1 MVRPVWGFP
10 HLEDLVL
17 TSRCHL
23 PHCLNQRPKNCWYS
37 PLFCLLNAGLE
48 VAIMEPDSLLFLPAF
63 DCTPGAILGAVGAWD
78 KSSPTYRTA
87 ACGANAVQKRRFQCR
102 VIGQYRIPKPFAD
115 QSAGMPLG
123 ADIAVGIVKKEAGP
137 AVKVAAP
144 FSDQGPH
151 LTKLPPGE
159 SRQLIHCQTPA

>member
-1 MVRPVWGFP
+1 M
-10 HLEDLVL
+10 
-17 TSRCHL
+17 
-23 PHCLNQRPKNCWYS
+23 K
-37 PLFCLLNAGLE
+37 
-48 VAIMEPDSLLFLPAF
+48 PDSLLFLSAF
-63 DCTPGAILGAVGAWD
+63 DRTPGAVFGAVGAWD
-78 KSSPTYRTA
+78 KSSPAYRTA
-87 ACGANAVQKRRFQCR
+87 ACGANAVQKRRFQHR
-102 VIGQYRIPKPFAD
+102 IIGQYRIPKPFAD

>member
-10 HLEDLVL
+10 HLESLIL
-17 TSRCHL
+17 TSRYHL
-23 PHCLNQRPKNCWYS
+23 SRCLNQQSKSCWHP

-48 VAIMEPDSLLFLPAF
+48 VAIMEPDSLLFPPAF
-63 DCTPGAILGAVGAWD
+63 DCAPGAVFGTVGAWD
-78 KSSPTYRTA
+78 KSSPTYRTV
-87 ACGANAVQKRRFQCR
+87 ACGANAVQKRCFQCR

-115 QSAGMPLG
+115 QRAGMPLG

-144 FSDQGPH
+144 FSNKRPH

-159 SRQLIHCQTPA
+159 SRKLIHCQTPA

>member
-10 HLEDLVL
+10 HFESLIL
-17 TSRCHL
+17 TSRYHL
-23 PHCLNQRPKNCWYS
+23 SHCLNQHPKNCWYS
-37 PLFCLLNAGLE
+37 PLFFLLNAGLE
-48 VAIMEPDSLLFLPAF
+48 VAIMEPDSFLFPPAF
-63 DCTPGAILGAVGAWD
+63 DCAPGTVFGAVGAWD

-87 ACGANAVQKRRFQCR
+87 ACGANAVQKRCFQCR

-115 QSAGMPLG
+115 QSTGMPLG
-123 ADIAVGIVKKEAGP
+123 TDIAVGIVKEQAGP

-144 FSDQGPH
+144 LSDQGPH

-159 SRQLIHCQTPA
+159 SRQLIHCQAPA

>member
-10 HLEDLVL
+10 HLESLIL
-17 TSRCHL
+17 TSRYHL
-23 PHCLNQRPKNCWYS
+23 SHYLNQRPKNCWYS
-37 PLFCLLNAGLE
+37 PLFFLLNAGLE
-48 VAIMEPDSLLFLPAF
+48 VAIMEPDSLLFPPAF
-63 DCTPGAILGAVGAWD
+63 DCAPGTVFGAVGAWD

-87 ACGANAVQKRRFQCR
+87 ACGANAVQKRCFQCR
-102 VIGQYRIPKPFAD
+102 VIGQHRIPEPFAD
-115 QSAGMPLG
+115 QCAGMPLG
-123 ADIAVGIVKKEAGP
+123 ADIAVGIVKEQAGP

-159 SRQLIHCQTPA
+159 SWQLIHCQTPV

>member
-10 HLEDLVL
+10 HLESLIL
-17 TSRCHL
+17 TSRYHL
-23 PHCLNQRPKNCWYS
+23 SHCLNQHPKNCWYS
-37 PLFCLLNAGLE
+37 SLFCLLNAGLE

-63 DCTPGAILGAVGAWD
+63 GCAPGAVFGAVGAWD

-87 ACGANAVQKRRFQCR
+87 ACGANAVQKRCFQCR

-115 QSAGMPLG
+115 QSTGMPLG
-123 ADIAVGIVKKEAGP
+123 ADIAVGIVKKEAGL

-144 FSDQGPH
+144 FSDQRPH

>member
-10 HLEDLVL
+10 HLEILVL

-23 PHCLNQRPKNCWYS
+23 SHCLNQRPKNCWYS
-37 PLFCLLNAGLE
+37 PLFCPLNAGLE
-48 VAIMEPDSLLFLPAF
+48 VAIMEPDSLLFPPAF
-63 DCTPGAILGAVGAWD
+63 DCAPGAVFGAVGAWD

-87 ACGANAVQKRRFQCR
+87 ACGANAVQKRCFQCR

-115 QSAGMPLG
+115 QSTGMPLG
-123 ADIAVGIVKKEAGP
+123 TDIAVGIVKKEAGP

-159 SRQLIHCQTPA
+159 FWQLIHCQTPA

>member
-10 HLEDLVL
+10 HLESLIL
-17 TSRCHL
+17 TSRYHL
-23 PHCLNQRPKNCWYS
+23 TPRLNQQSKSCWHP
-37 PLFCLLNAGLE
+37 PLFYPLNAGLE
-48 VAIMEPDSLLFLPAF
+48 VAIMEPDSLLFPPAF
-63 DCTPGAILGAVGAWD
+63 DCAPGAILGAVGTWD

-87 ACGANAVQKRRFQCR
+87 ACGANAVQKRCFQCR
-102 VIGQYRIPKPFAD
+102 VIGQHRIPEPFAD
-115 QSAGMPLG
+115 QCAGMPLG
-123 ADIAVGIVKKEAGP
+123 TDIAVGIVKKEAGP

-144 FSDQGPH
+144 FSNQGPH